1 MNEYFNLNIDE
12 VQEAITS
19 TCNMISLKRIEN
31 LLYKDKDLRMNSIY
45 NNYNMIPTRRDY
57 DFESYNCINR
67 SCMADLFLDAIF
79 EDNYE
84 IKEICTD
91 EDEEVYDEL
100 YYNFRVIETQRLYS
114 EEEFEE
120 LCQSY
125 SILVLKSEAIVSA
138 LKIADGNKTILKKI
152 LSFAHSI
159 ELNIG
164 DLEDYATVN
173 LSDYQVEILFG
184 TYSLYDL
191 ESSADDLLAL
201 ELYCREVVENGKD
214 KNRNN

>member
-1 MNEYFNLNIDE
+1 MNEYFNLNVDE

-19 TCNMISLKRIEN
+19 ICNMVSLKRIEN

-45 NNYNMIPTRRDY
+45 NNYNLIPTRRDY

-84 IKEICTD
+84 IKEICID
-91 EDEEVYDEL
+91 EGEGFYDEL
-100 YYNFRVIETQRLYS
+100 YYNFRVVESQRLYK
-114 EEEFEE
+114 EEEFED

-125 SILVLKSEAIVSA
+125 GVLILKSKAIVNA
-138 LKIADGNKTILKKI
+138 LKIADGNETILKKI
-152 LSFAHSI
+152 LYLAKNVEI
-159 ELNIG
+159 DAG

-173 LSDYQVEILFG
+173 LNDYQVEILLG

-191 ESSADDLLAL
+191 ESSADDLLEL
-201 ELYCREVVENGKD
+201 ELYCREVAYGKD